1 LFEGATCLLIGC
13 FILNESACVTGEG
26 GNNMVRE
33 QFQYDLQTLQQKVI
47 ELGELAKQALEIA
60 MEGLRT
66 RDVEKAIAVIDGDYR
81 MDNLEEEINDF
92 ALMLITK
99 QQPVASDLRRI
110 FVSIKT
116 ATDLERI
123 ADHAVNI
130 AKSTIR
136 LGEKEVSVSL
146 QSLESM
152 FKIAIDMLQNVLL
165 AYREEN
171 LTYAKKIAEMDDEV
185 DELYGKAIREF
196 ISSIPDKPEAI
207 GQITQLSF
215 IARYIE
221 RIADHGTNIAENVFY
236 LVKGKHYLLN
246 E

>member
-1 LFEGATCLLIGC
+1 
-13 FILNESACVTGEG
+13 
-26 GNNMVRE
+26 MVRE

-47 ELGELAKQALEIA
+47 ELGELAKQALEVA

-66 RDVEKAIAVIDGDYR
+66 RDVEKAIEVIDGDYR
-81 MDNLEEEINDF
+81 MDNLEEEVNDF

-130 AKSTIR
+130 AKATIR
-136 LGEKEVSVSL
+136 LGEKEVPVSL
-146 QSLESM
+146 QNLESM
-152 FKIAIDMLQNVLL
+152 FKIAIDMLQNVIQ

-171 LTYAKKIAEMDDEV
+171 LTHAKKIAEMDDEV

-196 ISSIPDKPEAI
+196 ISSIPNKPEAI

-221 RIADHGTNIAENVFY
+221 RVADHGTNIAENVFY

>member
-1 LFEGATCLLIGC
+1 
-13 FILNESACVTGEG
+13 
-26 GNNMVRE
+26 MVRE
-33 QFQYDLQTLQQKVI
+33 QFQYDLQALQQKII

-66 RDVEKAIAVIDGDYR
+66 RDVEKALEVIDGDYR

-110 FVSIKT
+110 FISIKT

-146 QSLESM
+146 QNLEDM
-152 FKIAIDMLQNVLL
+152 FKIAIDMLQNVIQS
-165 AYREEN
+165 YREEN

-196 ISSIPDKPEAI
+196 ISSIPDQPETI

-221 RIADHGTNIAENVFY
+221 RVADHSTNIAENVFY

>member
-1 LFEGATCLLIGC
+1 
-13 FILNESACVTGEG
+13 
-26 GNNMVRE
+26 MVRE
-33 QFQYDLQTLQQKVI
+33 QFQYDLQSLQQKVI

-66 RDVEKAIAVIDGDYR
+66 RDVEKAIEVIDGDYR

-152 FKIAIDMLQNVLL
+152 FKIAIDMLQNVIQ

-171 LTYAKKIAEMDDEV
+171 LTHAKKIAEMDDEV

-196 ISSIPDKPEAI
+196 ISSIPNKPESI

-221 RIADHGTNIAENVFY
+221 RVADHGTNIAENVFY

>member
-1 LFEGATCLLIGC
+1 
-13 FILNESACVTGEG
+13 
-26 GNNMVRE
+26 MVRE

-47 ELGELAKQALEIA
+47 ELGELAKKALEIA

-66 RDVEKAIAVIDGDYR
+66 RDVEKAIEVIDGDYR
-81 MDNLEEEINDF
+81 MDNLEEEVNDF

-130 AKSTIR
+130 AKATIR
-136 LGEKEVSVSL
+136 LGEKEVPVSL
-146 QSLESM
+146 QNLESM
-152 FKIAIDMLQNVLL
+152 FKIAIDMLQKVIQ

-171 LTYAKKIAEMDDEV
+171 LTCAKKIAEMDDEV

-196 ISSIPDKPEAI
+196 ISSIPNKPEAI

-221 RIADHGTNIAENVFY
+221 RVADHGTNIAENVFY

>member
-1 LFEGATCLLIGC
+1 
-13 FILNESACVTGEG
+13 
-26 GNNMVRE
+26 MVRE
-33 QFQYDLQTLQQKVI
+33 QFQYDLQALQQKII

-66 RDVEKAIAVIDGDYR
+66 RDVEKALEVIDGDYR

-110 FVSIKT
+110 FISIKT

-146 QSLESM
+146 QNLENM
-152 FKIAIDMLQNVLL
+152 FGIAIDMLQKVIQ

-196 ISSIPDKPEAI
+196 ISSIPDQPETI

-221 RIADHGTNIAENVFY
+221 RVADHSTNIAENVFY

>member
-1 LFEGATCLLIGC
+1 VVGV
-13 FILNESACVTGEG
+13 FIYVTAKG

-33 QFQYDLQTLQQKVI
+33 QFHYDLHTLQQKVI
-47 ELGELAKQALEIA
+47 ELGELAREALSCS
-60 MEGLRT
+60 MEGLQKK
-66 RDVEKAIAVIDGDYR
+66 DVEKALEVIDGDYR
-81 MDNLEEEINDF
+81 MDNLEEEINDL

-136 LGEKEVSVSL
+136 LGEKDVSVSL
-146 QSLESM
+146 HSLEQM
-152 FKIAIDMLQNVLL
+152 FTIAMDMLNLSL
-165 AYREEN
+165 EAYQEEN
-171 LTYAKKIAEMDDEV
+171 LTSAKQIAEMDDSV
-185 DELYGKAIREF
+185 DEIYGRAIREF
-196 ISSIPDKPEAI
+196 ISSIPEHPEAI
-207 GQITQLSF
+207 TQITQLSF

-221 RIADHGTNIAENVFY
+221 RVADHITNIAENVFY

>member
-1 LFEGATCLLIGC
+1 
-13 FILNESACVTGEG
+13 
-26 GNNMVRE
+26 MVRE
-33 QFQYDLQTLQQKVI
+33 QFQYDLQSLQQKVI

-66 RDVEKAIAVIDGDYR
+66 RDVEKAIEVIDGDYR

-130 AKSTIR
+130 SKSTIR

-152 FKIAIDMLQNVLL
+152 FKIAIDMLQNVIQ

-196 ISSIPDKPEAI
+196 ISSIPNKPESI

-221 RIADHGTNIAENVFY
+221 RVADHGTNIAENVFY

>member
-1 LFEGATCLLIGC
+1 
-13 FILNESACVTGEG
+13 
-26 GNNMVRE
+26 MVRE
-33 QFQYDLQTLQQKVI
+33 QFQYDLQALQQKII

-66 RDVEKAIAVIDGDYR
+66 RDVEKALEVIDGDYR

-110 FVSIKT
+110 FISIKT

-130 AKSTIR
+130 AKATIR

-146 QSLESM
+146 QNLENM
-152 FKIAIDMLQNVLL
+152 FKIAIDMLQNVIQ

-196 ISSIPDKPEAI
+196 ISSIPDQPETI

-221 RIADHGTNIAENVFY
+221 RVADHSTNIAENVFY

>member
-1 LFEGATCLLIGC
+1 
-13 FILNESACVTGEG
+13 
-26 GNNMVRE
+26 MVRE
-33 QFQYDLQTLQQKVI
+33 QFQYDLQALQQKII

-66 RDVEKAIAVIDGDYR
+66 RDVEKALEVIDGDYR

-110 FVSIKT
+110 FISIKT

-146 QSLESM
+146 QNLEDM
-152 FKIAIDMLQNVLL
+152 FKIAIDMLQNVIQ

-171 LTYAKKIAEMDDEV
+171 LTYAKKIAEMDDAV

-196 ISSIPDKPEAI
+196 ISSIPNQPDTI

-221 RIADHGTNIAENVFY
+221 RVADHSTNIAENVFY

>member
-1 LFEGATCLLIGC
+1 
-13 FILNESACVTGEG
+13 
-26 GNNMVRE
+26 MVRE
-33 QFQYDLQTLQQKVI
+33 QFQYDLQTLQQKII

-66 RDVEKAIAVIDGDYR
+66 RDVEKALEVIDGDYR

-110 FVSIKT
+110 FISIKT

-146 QSLESM
+146 QNLENM
-152 FKIAIDMLQNVLL
+152 FGIAIDMLQNVIQ

-196 ISSIPDKPEAI
+196 ISSIPDQPETI

-221 RIADHGTNIAENVFY
+221 RVADHSTNIAENVFY

>member
-1 LFEGATCLLIGC
+1 
-13 FILNESACVTGEG
+13 
-26 GNNMVRE
+26 MVRE
-33 QFQYDLQTLQQKVI
+33 QFQYDLQSLQQKVI
-47 ELGELAKQALEIA
+47 ELGELAKRALEIA

-66 RDVEKAIAVIDGDYR
+66 RDVEKAIEVIDGDYR

-136 LGEKEVSVSL
+136 LGEKEVPVSL

-152 FKIAIDMLQNVLL
+152 FKIAIDMLQNVIQ

-196 ISSIPDKPEAI
+196 ISSIPNKPESI

-221 RIADHGTNIAENVFY
+221 RVADHGTNIAENVFY

>member
-1 LFEGATCLLIGC
+1 
-13 FILNESACVTGEG
+13 
-26 GNNMVRE
+26 MVRE
-33 QFQYDLQTLQQKVI
+33 QFQYDLQALQQKII

-66 RDVEKAIAVIDGDYR
+66 RDVEKALEVIDGDYR

-110 FVSIKT
+110 FISIKT

-146 QSLESM
+146 QNLEDM
-152 FKIAIDMLQNVLL
+152 FKIAIDMLQNVIRS
-165 AYREEN
+165 YREEN
-171 LTYAKKIAEMDDEV
+171 LTYAKKIAEMDDAV

-196 ISSIPDKPEAI
+196 ISSIPDQPETI

-221 RIADHGTNIAENVFY
+221 RVADHSTNIAENVFY

>member
-1 LFEGATCLLIGC
+1 
-13 FILNESACVTGEG
+13 
-26 GNNMVRE
+26 MVRE
-33 QFQYDLQTLQQKVI
+33 QFQYDLQALQQKII

-66 RDVEKAIAVIDGDYR
+66 RDVEKALEVIDGDYR
-81 MDNLEEEINDF
+81 MDNLEEEVNDF

-110 FVSIKT
+110 FISIKT

-146 QSLESM
+146 QNLENM
-152 FKIAIDMLQNVLL
+152 FGIAIDMLQNVIQ

-196 ISSIPDKPEAI
+196 ISSIPDQPETI

-221 RIADHGTNIAENVFY
+221 RVADHSTNIAENVFY